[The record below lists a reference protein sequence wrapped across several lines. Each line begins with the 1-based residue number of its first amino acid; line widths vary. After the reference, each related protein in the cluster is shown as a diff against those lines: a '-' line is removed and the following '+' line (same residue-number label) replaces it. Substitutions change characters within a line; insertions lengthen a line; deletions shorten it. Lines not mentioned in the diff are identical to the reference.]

1 MRGAISRNGPW
12 SARPPALGGN
22 LIMVQPAP
30 GMPGIGP
37 KKSQPPDSGGWQPC
51 QPSFALTTRLGW
63 RQSSPGPRS
72 CQLERRYRKRV
83 FRKKR
88 IAVTAGVHETGA
100 RSCRNPTML
109 TLYDYLPSQNAWKI
123 RLLLNHLGLPHRTVQ
138 VSIFEGEGQSEAFR
152 RINPT
157 GKVPAIELDDGR
169 TLAESNAILAFL
181 ADGSRYLPTDRF
193 DRARVHQWLHFEQE
207 NIESVIGAL
216 RPSPLSRQLS
226 RRPPHP

>member
-1 MRGAISRNGPW
+1 
-12 SARPPALGGN
+12 
-22 LIMVQPAP
+22 
-30 GMPGIGP
+30 
-37 KKSQPPDSGGWQPC
+37 
-51 QPSFALTTRLGW
+51 
-63 RQSSPGPRS
+63 
-72 CQLERRYRKRV
+72 
-83 FRKKR
+83 
-88 IAVTAGVHETGA
+88 
-100 RSCRNPTML
+100 ML

-216 RPSPLSRQLS
+216 RHWTLTGKLS
-226 RRPPHP
+226 RRSPDLVAAKRAAGLRSLAILESELSSRPFIAGDDYTIADMSIFGYCSRAEEAGLSLEAFPKVRAWIARVEAQEGFNAGVHPYSIDPHSTRELP